1 MWLARHVASLALLAT
16 AISHVA
22 CQEQK
27 PLTDAIAS
35 KPFFT
40 VREQSSDLC
49 DAGSRQWTGTVNV
62 TADKSMFF
70 WYFESRNKPQTDP
83 LLLWMSGGPGAAG
96 GMGLFVGS
104 GPCVVNR
111 DGNSTRR
118 SEYAWTDHAN
128 VVYIDQPVGVG
139 FSKITDRDD
148 IAVSLEQ
155 GARDVHSFLSAFS
168 QDVFPEFAG
177 RPWHITGES
186 MGGHYVTGYTQHI
199 ASKEQDN
206 ARRGVEPRINISSAI
221 IVDGYIDATRQSIG
235 YHDFFC
241 KDWAKD
247 GRKAPLMNDTACS
260 TMAAAIPECEKL
272 AVRCRESYDIPECK
286 AANEVC
292 EETIGEY
299 FLDGVTRGGWDP
311 YDDRHPCEEPPMCS
325 NLDHG
330 PTWKFL
336 NQRWVQQKLGF
347 EKFPFDLI
355 DLDTNARWDQAEN
368 IHLPVT
374 RELTWI
380 LDNTDIAVLFIN
392 GNDDIIINTPGQMSM
407 LDNQPWEGQKLY
419 RNLEYNDWYYKNGD
433 LTSDTEGWGA
443 KRGGFWKG
451 NDRLAIYAVDE
462 AGHLSPHHQPEAI
475 GAIVRAWLRNY

>member
-1 MWLARHVASLALLAT
+1 MWLAKPAAALAVAT
-16 AISHVA
+16 AIGHVT

-27 PLTDAIAS
+27 PLTDKSAS
-35 KPFFT
+35 KSSFT
-40 VREQSSDLC
+40 LSEQSSHLC
-49 DAGSRQWTGTVNV
+49 DAGSRQWTGTVNI

-70 WYFESRNKPQTDP
+70 WYFESRNKPETDP

-96 GMGLFVGS
+96 EMGLFMGS

-118 SEYAWTDHAN
+118 LDYSWTDHAN

-155 GARDVHSFLSAFS
+155 GARDVHSFLSTFS
-168 QDVFPEFAG
+168 QDVFPELAG

-186 MGGHYVTGYTQHI
+186 MGGHYVAGYTHYI
-199 ASKEQDN
+199 ASREQAD
-206 ARRGVEPRINISSAI
+206 AKRGVETRINVSSAI
-221 IVDGYIDATRQSIG
+221 ILDGYIDATRQFIG

-247 GRKAPLMNDTACS
+247 GRQAPLMNATACS
-260 TMAAAIPECEKL
+260 IMAAAIPECERL
-272 AVRCRESYDIPECK
+272 AVRCRESYDIPE
-286 AANEVC
+286 
-292 EETIGEY
+292 Y
-299 FLDGVTRGGWDP
+299 GVQKGGWDP
-311 YDDRHPCEEPPMCS
+311 YDDRHPCEEPPLCS
-325 NLDHG
+325 NLAHG

-347 EKFPFDLI
+347 ERFPFDLI
-355 DLDTNARWDQAEN
+355 DLDTNHRWDLAEN

-380 LDNTDIAVLFIN
+380 LDNTDISVLFIN
-392 GNDDIIINTPGQMSM
+392 GNNDIIINTPGQMSM
-407 LDNQPWEGQKLY
+407 LDNQRWKGQKLY
-419 RNLEYNDWYYKNGD
+419 QSLDYKDWYYEDGD
-433 LTSDTEGWGA
+433 IVSNTKIWEA
-443 KRGGFWKG
+443 KKGGFWKG
-451 NDRLAIYAVDE
+451 NDRLAFYAVDE
-462 AGHLSPHHQPEAI
+462 AGHLSAHHQPEAV
-475 GAIVRAWLRNY
+475 GAIVRAWLSNY

>member
-1 MWLARHVASLALLAT
+1 MWLAKYYASLALAT
-16 AISHVA
+16 AIGRVT

-27 PLTDAIAS
+27 PLADGIAS
-35 KPFFT
+35 EPFFT
-40 VREQSSDLC
+40 FREQSSDLC

-96 GMGLFVGS
+96 EMGLFMGS

-111 DGNSTRR
+111 DGNSTRCQR
-118 SEYAWTDHAN
+118 YSWTDHAN

-148 IAVSLEQ
+148 IAVNLKQ
-155 GARDVHSFLSAFS
+155 GARDVHSFLSTFS
-168 QDVFPEFAG
+168 QDVFPELAG

-186 MGGHYVTGYTQHI
+186 MGGHYVTGYTEYIVSQ
-199 ASKEQDN
+199 ERDN

-221 IVDGYIDATRQSIG
+221 IVDGYIDATRQTIG

-247 GRKAPLMNDTACS
+247 GP
-260 TMAAAIPECEKL
+260 IPECERL
-272 AVRCRESYDIPECK
+272 ATRCRESYDIPECK

-299 FLDGVTRGGWDP
+299 FLDGVKKGGWDP

-347 EKFPFDLI
+347 EDFPFDLI
-355 DLDTNARWDQAEN
+355 DFDTNERWDKAEN

-380 LDNTDIAVLFIN
+380 LDNTEISVLFIN

-407 LDNQPWEGQKLY
+407 LDHQPWKGQELY
-419 RNLEYNDWYYKNGD
+419 RSLGYNAWYYEDGD
-433 LTSDTEGWGA
+433 LTSDTEGWDA

-451 NDRLAIYAVDE
+451 NDRLALYAVDE
-462 AGHLSPHHQPEAI
+462 AGHLSPHHQPEAV